1 MCRLFFP
8 GLLAALLTVAYSP
21 AGLACDIRGHGHLKR
36 QYVAGT
42 IHHCIELRLVCLRK
56 HSRIMYPYDFIA
68 VYRDGSEQRA
78 ISASGLDELN
88 ADENR
93 VRACFR
99 PWAKDLLRIYSEM

>member
-1 MCRLFFP
+1 MCRFVFP
-8 GLLAALLTVAYSP
+8 GLLAALLTVTYSP
-21 AGLACDIRGHGHLKR
+21 AALACDIRGHGPLKR

-42 IHHCIELRLVCLRK
+42 MHHCTGLRLVCLRK

-78 ISASGLDELN
+78 ISASGLDGLS
-88 ADENR
+88 AGENR
-93 VRACFR
+93 IRACFR